1 MPLFDYEFNKFI
13 LNTGQ
18 LSEEIQTS
26 SITIALD
33 RIDGT
38 DATVTAVFKADLSGA
53 EFTTLSGLVE
63 NYAHDPNFDP
73 ALIVTAGLDPDGNT
87 VPNPVDQDGEIHT
100 IPGNLANVTG
110 NKIVNWSMFYNLD
123 AGCSIDEQFVV
134 PSGKTASIEFVQGY
148 ASSVPFSVELNFYKK
163 SGKRTNPAIN
173 PEDYAIQEVNGAH
186 AGGSTDIVLKNGGHG
201 FAFNDLEVNKRYG
214 FATSSG
220 TTFVRFV
227 DSKDGPT
234 KTVTLDKGI
243 PSDLSTGDK
252 VALVDRP
259 IARLGGDSS
268 NALMD
273 FEISPTF
280 KGNGTRF
287 LELIIKNE
295 SLTDSGDVFAV
306 VNGWHT
312 DTVKG
317 TIKGSGGDA
326 GVDDDA

>member
-1 MPLFDYEFNKFI
+1 MAEFPFLFNKFI
-13 LNTGQ
+13 FNTGQ
-18 LSEEIQTS
+18 LFEEIQTS

-33 RIDGT
+33 RIDGADT
-38 DATVTAVFKADLSGA
+38 TTTVIFKEDLSGA
-53 EFTTLSGLVE
+53 EYTTLSGIVDVYL
-63 NYAHDPNFDP
+63 HDPNFDP
-73 ALIVTAGLDPDGNT
+73 MLTVTAGVDPDGNILST
-87 VPNPVDQDGEIHT
+87 PVDSDGEMHT

-110 NKIVNWSMFYNLD
+110 NKIVNWTMFYNLD
-123 AGCSIDEQFVV
+123 ADTSIDERFVV
-134 PSGKTASIEFVQGY
+134 PSGKTVSIEFVQGY
-148 ASSVPFSVELNFYKK
+148 ASAVPFSVELNYYKK
-163 SGKRTNPAIN
+163 SGKRTNPAIH

-201 FAFNDLEVNKRYG
+201 FSFGDLEVNKRYG

-259 IARLGGDSS
+259 IARLGGNSS

-312 DTVKG
+312 DTNKG
-317 TIKGSGGDA
+317 TIKGTGGDA